1 MSDRP
6 RIDLDILRTI
16 TDCLRRANETA
27 RRVAAP
33 ERPIR
38 SVGAGSLS
46 PIRPV
51 GTASLPPIRPVGA
64 ASQPPIRSVAGGEP
78 AAPLARRIRRAR

>member
-27 RRVAAP
+27 RRVAGP
-33 ERPIR
+33 PLPRP
-38 SVGAGSLS
+38 SF
-46 PIRPV
+46 
-51 GTASLPPIRPVGA
+51 T
-64 ASQPPIRSVAGGEP
+64 GGEP
-78 AAPLARRIRRAR
+78 ATPLARRIRRPR